1 MTGLAAGPQK
11 PSQPGQALTSGSPTA
26 ESNPAETST
35 SSGSNCGQGRC
46 GGVRGRPLH
55 RDPRTLRPLLCPS
68 GVRVAPLPPPAC
80 QGDQPAPTQ
89 SPRRPRAAARAGRQ
103 PRSQHFPAR
112 PAAMGVSI
120 GPCQGP
126 CGVFT
131 PGSLAGCPKL
141 QSSRERWGGR
151 YGLGGGLGGR
161 GDMWHLVPRQVDC
174 EALAGPPP
182 NSVCIRLPQV
192 GPVAPVLVAVPG
204 EVKDAGG
211 TSQGH
216 RSGPLAPWL
225 LPEP

>member
-80 QGDQPAPTQ
+80 QGDQPTPTQ

-103 PRSQHFPAR
+103 PHSQHFPAR
-112 PAAMGVSI
+112 PAAMGVSV
-120 GPCQGP
+120 GPCQGAAGSSP
-126 CGVFT
+126 LDPWQDALNYSQAGSGGVGDTGWEGVWGVGATCGTWFHGRLTVRPW
-131 PGSLAGCPKL
+131 PGPRPTASA
-141 QSSRERWGGR
+141 SDSRRWG
-151 YGLGGGLGGR
+151 
-161 GDMWHLVPRQVDC
+161 Q
-174 EALAGPPP
+174 
-182 NSVCIRLPQV
+182 
-192 GPVAPVLVAVPG
+192 
-204 EVKDAGG
+204 
-211 TSQGH
+211 
-216 RSGPLAPWL
+216 
-225 LPEP
+225 